1 MFICIIVT
9 FQKEQE
15 KGWELGFEDVFGSRL
30 IQSRIFWEDTVDDAV
45 RGERLERGRW
55 EWDEFPLEFG
65 GGYIWKDVLALV
77 DGKEKGES
85 TRVAEGIIEMII
97 IDVIERERKV
107 VKDILK
113 KEGRFVSCMDQVR
126 ERERGKSYL
135 Y

>member
-1 MFICIIVT
+1 M
-9 FQKEQE
+9 
-15 KGWELGFEDVFGSRL
+15 
-30 IQSRIFWEDTVDDAV
+30 
-45 RGERLERGRW
+45 
-55 EWDEFPLEFG
+55 
-65 GGYIWKDVLALV
+65 
-77 DGKEKGES
+77 KGES